1 MALCQPYP
9 FSLKES
15 SQGWQSKTRDARCRF
30 RISSQW
36 PRVQLLSQCT
46 ERFQWQC
53 RSTTCTMLFTAA
65 FGLGWDS
72 QDSFFFFP
80 SCQGTRQRNT
90 HGRRDLKEVWMD
102 PHLRGCLCR
111 TCWMLGI
118 PWLLLSTWKA
128 QGPDRQLFSPLPAF
142 PFSSLCS
149 PWKCPFSA
157 FSALSAS
164 PSLSS
169 DCSTSGTTQFHGF
182 VSLPLLLVMSGP
194 RAIGI
199 FRLPWKKYH
208 RHFQT
213 PLEKHKTVPDVI
225 LSC

>member
-1 MALCQPYP
+1 MAKQNTRCQVPISHQLTVASRP
-9 FSLKES
+9 ASQSVHGAFSVAVQKHNLH
-15 SQGWQSKTRDARCRF
+15 DAVHCCVWDGMGF
-30 RISSQW
+30 SG
-36 PRVQLLSQCT
+36 QL
-46 ERFQWQC
+46 
-53 RSTTCTMLFTAA
+53 
-65 FGLGWDS
+65 
-72 QDSFFFFP
+72 FFFP
-80 SCQGTRQRNT
+80 SCQGIQQRNT

-169 DCSTSGTTQFHGF
+169 DCSASGTTQFHGF

-213 PLEKHKTVPDVI
+213 PLEKHNTVPDVI